1 GVRRLRGRDQSRAS
15 DERHRA
21 VRLGALRAGL
31 RAANAGRPSVGPGRR
46 KPRPPGGDL
55 GAGRGPSGAW
65 RRGRPPAGQ
74 ADAVSAPRRR
84 LLRPGIEDV
93 PAYPASALTAAV
105 RLDRNESPEEL
116 ASDLRESV
124 LAALAAARWSRYPDA
139 HGSELKTAVAT
150 R

>member
-1 GVRRLRGRDQSRAS
+1 
-15 DERHRA
+15 
-21 VRLGALRAGL
+21 
-31 RAANAGRPSVGPGRR
+31 R

-150 R
+150 REGLPAEAVVVGNGSNSLFLSLFVAADD